1 MADLVVTAA
10 NVRPVNANQCI
21 IRNVVAAVAIDVGE
35 IVWIDP
41 ATGTGKLADASAAG
55 TLPGVGVCV
64 AVGSQG
70 ATVGAIGDMLS
81 VVLFGPVAG
90 FTLTPGD
97 VEYVS
102 DTVGLLAD
110 AVGTVTQQ
118 FGIGLADSIL
128 FVNPQ
133 YIP

>member
-1 MADLVVTAA
+1 MADLTVTAA

-21 IRNVVAAVAIDVGE
+21 IRSVPAEVAIDVGE

-41 ATGTGKLADASAAG
+41 ATETAKLADASAAG
-55 TLPGVGVCV
+55 TMPAIGVVV

-70 ATVGAIGDMLS
+70 ATVGAAGDILS

-90 FTLTPGD
+90 FTLTAGN
-97 VEYVS
+97 EAYVS
-102 DTVGLLAD
+102 DTAGALAD
-110 AVGTVTQQ
+110 AAGTVSQV
-118 FGIGLADSIL
+118 FGMGLPDSIL

-133 YIP
+133 L